1 MASLLCSLEGKS
13 FQLLLNGLSKKL
25 FYGEDVS
32 IEYLAE
38 QLYTGMEL
46 EGAEVRAQIKS
57 YEKLLRVAAFN
68 NWDVSKFEEVLNSSN
83 ISPAHFRTA
92 LSFWTNER
100 EKIHNSILR
109 GCTWNNKL
117 KQLSWRVDM
126 KAASKNMPEINEPVA
141 MIEFGMDGELNKEES
156 GVVRCE
162 LNRTKVG
169 EILGTLEEIQRKID
183 TLSA

>member
-1 MASLLCSLEGKS
+1 
-13 FQLLLNGLSKKL
+13 
-25 FYGEDVS
+25 
-32 IEYLAE
+32 
-38 QLYTGMEL
+38 
-46 EGAEVRAQIKS
+46 
-57 YEKLLRVAAFN
+57 
-68 NWDVSKFEEVLNSSN
+68 
-83 ISPAHFRTA
+83 
-92 LSFWTNER
+92 
-100 EKIHNSILR
+100 
-109 GCTWNNKL
+109 
-117 KQLSWRVDM
+117 M